1 MLSQK
6 IYAISTHNYRTF
18 RLPEDCFQ
26 GRKGTGGLSQ
36 SGTYEHRVHAGKL
49 FFNLCRRVRAEGTI
63 RIRKGK
69 NNCLIQLHCLNG
81 INALRHPQ
89 KYQTRPGAK
98 RAHCGQIRA
107 SGIAPAAAQKKDPS
121 KIPFMS
127 IGTAV
132 RQQCQSLIPGQFHH
146 RLSSHQSR

>member
-6 IYAISTHNYRTF
+6 IYAIGIHNYRTF

-63 RIRKGK
+63 PDGGFRSI
-69 NNCLIQLHCLNG
+69 LILTMGLRLMVTG
-81 INALRHPQ
+81 IKMLP
-89 KYQTRPGAK
+89 
-98 RAHCGQIRA
+98 
-107 SGIAPAAAQKKDPS
+107 
-121 KIPFMS
+121 
-127 IGTAV
+127 
-132 RQQCQSLIPGQFHH
+132 
-146 RLSSHQSR
+146 